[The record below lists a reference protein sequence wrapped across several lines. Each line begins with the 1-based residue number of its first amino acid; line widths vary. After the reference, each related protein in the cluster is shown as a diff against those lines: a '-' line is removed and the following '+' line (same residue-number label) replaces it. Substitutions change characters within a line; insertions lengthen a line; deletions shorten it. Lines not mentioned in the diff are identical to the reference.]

1 MDTNVLSSEMDAQLL
16 ESYDTCRTAGK
27 LFMRYWDDSVLSEVC
42 VPVMSEQFGKDL
54 DEFSDLF
61 LKTLASHGNGLGL
74 AANQVGLALRLCAI
88 KLKDETV
95 PPFVMVNPV
104 IKWSS
109 EEQEAGQEG
118 CLSVPT
124 IYDQVWRAK
133 SIQVEFDNVS
143 GKSRTLDLTGL
154 DARVVQHEI
163 DHLNGKMFFDRMPKN
178 PRKAVLR
185 KWEKIRHK
193 YE

>member
-1 MDTNVLSSEMDAQLL
+1 MDTNVLSFEMDAQLL

-27 LFMRYWDDSVLSEVC
+27 LFMRYWDAPVLSEVC
-42 VPVMSEQFGKDL
+42 LAVLSEQFGKDL
-54 DEFSDLF
+54 EEFSDLL
-61 LKTLASHGNGLGL
+61 LKTLAGHGNGLGM
-74 AANQVGLALRLCAI
+74 AANQVGLASRLFAI
-88 KLKDETV
+88 KLKDESI

-104 IKWSS
+104 IKWRS

-118 CLSVPT
+118 CLSIPT
-124 IYDQVWRAK
+124 IYDQVWRNK
-133 SIQVEFDNVS
+133 SIQVVFDNVS
-143 GKSRTLDLTGL
+143 GKSRTMDLTEL

-163 DHLNGKMFFDRMPKN
+163 DHLDGKMFFDRMPKN